1 MPGSDSVDQ
10 GVVVVVMYLDF
21 NKAFVTLSH
30 GILTWKLGNVGW
42 ASGPLDGLKI
52 GWTAR
57 GKG

>member
-1 MPGSDSVDQ
+1 MLC
-10 GVVVVVMYLDF
+10 LDF

-30 GILTWKLGNVGW
+30 GILTWKLGGVGW
-42 ASGPLDGLKI
+42 TSGPLDGLKI